1 MKKTNKVISII
12 LAVMLAFSSLTVIAS
27 ASAIGDEV
35 KTVDALI
42 QSDNLG
48 NTVEWLVKAINDR
61 KEQITGTVLELV
73 LMFVD
78 DDTLTQKIG
87 DTDLTKASDEELAK
101 ILIDWLDAMLPV
113 WTKDITGESWWK
125 PATNAVKLVGI
136 TIDLNSVDGIVKTL
150 YSLADTNTF
159 GDVSKMEEKALKNV
173 IVKKS
178 GNLGVI
184 HALLQF
190 LADNTDFLKKAVA
203 GKLSFGS
210 LNVADLHTMVN
221 DLVKEYLSP
230 TAIKE
235 MLCDAVELDYNT
247 YKDYTADEI
256 VAAAFLKLLTGAD
269 TVSKSEASKVMNL
282 SIYSFLETYAGKI
295 YSNLLLDLLNN
306 DAKTELKKLI
316 DKDTTGTLAKVI
328 NINYEF
334 KADTFDAY
342 LGAGKGNMVDQLNN
356 AVITLL
362 KVVLT
367 DDTFKA
373 LKLENGGNDKL
384 NSNLTKTFRYI
395 LPLIK
400 DLDLGVDLSG
410 FTADKVKNMSAEEMA
425 VAVLKLFYKGWFKN
439 ADMNE
444 VNKAKTLEQL
454 GVLAAKYAVT
464 NNEWVPMDI
473 ISVKKAVNVEKMSD
487 EACLELVYE
496 IGMETAA
503 KALDYNKKTTYYE
516 LPKDTSKWTGD
527 DYLDDIVDWALN
539 FVSGLPAIADTLT
552 TERHVLDGNGGF
564 YKLNVVLNEL
574 FDLSF
579 VSGCGNEDF
588 AVDIETMI
596 MDEFLGNLFNFDI
609 EAAVA
614 LLAQNEEASVFNK
627 KINEAVID
635 VVDDLLTALFEYAPA
650 YTLGDVDDNGT
661 ITAADA
667 RLALRASVELEKLTE
682 TQTLAADADKNGTIT
697 AADARLILRASVGL
711 ETLA

>member
-1 MKKTNKVISII
+1 MKKTNKLISIV
-12 LAVMLAFSSLTVIAS
+12 LAVLLAFSSISVIAS

-42 QSDNLG
+42 QPDNLG
-48 NTVEWLVKAINDR
+48 NTVEWLVKAINNR
-61 KEQITGTVLELV
+61 KVQITGTVLELV

-78 DDTLTQKIG
+78 DDTLAEKIG

-101 ILIDWLDAMLPV
+101 ILVDWLDAMLPV
-113 WTKDITGESWWK
+113 WTKDLYNDNFVKGLMEIT
-125 PATNAVKLVGI
+125 N
-136 TIDLNSVDGIVKTL
+136 IDLNSVDGIVKTL
-150 YSLADTNTF
+150 YNLASTKTL
-159 GDVSKMEEKALKNV
+159 GDISSMNEEALENVSVKN
-173 IVKKS
+173 S

-203 GKLSFGS
+203 GKIS
-210 LNVADLHTMVN
+210 LGLLLAAFNSTINGYITD
-221 DLVKEYLSP
+221 YISP
-230 TAIKE
+230 EAIRK
-235 MLCDAVELDYNT
+235 MLCDAVELDYEV

-269 TVSKSEASKVMNL
+269 TVSKEESAKVMNL
-282 SIYSFLETYAGKI
+282 SIYGFLEEYAGKI

-306 DAKTELKKLI
+306 DAKDELKKLI
-316 DKDTTGTLAKVI
+316 EKDTTGKLGEVI
-328 NINYEF
+328 NIDYEF
-334 KADTFDAY
+334 KADTFDEY
-342 LGAGKGNMVDQLNN
+342 LGADKGNMVAQLNN

-362 KVVLT
+362 KVILKEDV
-367 DDTFKA
+367 FKA
-373 LKLENGGNDKL
+373 LDLKNGGNDQL
-384 NSNLTKTFRYI
+384 NLNLTKAFRYI

-400 DLDLGVDLSG
+400 DLPDLGADLSG
-410 FTADKVKNMSAEEMA
+410 FTSDKVKDMSAEEMA
-425 VAVLKLFYKGWFKN
+425 VAVLKLFYSGWFKN

-454 GVLAAKYAVT
+454 AVLAAKYAVT
-464 NNEWVPMDI
+464 NKEWVPMDI
-473 ISVKKAVNVEKMSD
+473 ISVKKAVNVETMSD
-487 EACLELVYE
+487 EACLDLVYE

-503 KALDYNKKTTYYE
+503 KALDYNKTTTYYE
-516 LPKDTSKWTGD
+516 LPADTSAWTGD

-539 FVSGLPAIADTLT
+539 FVSGLPAIADTLKI
-552 TERHVLDGNGGF
+552 ERHVLDGNGGF

-635 VVDDLLTALFEYAPA
+635 VVDDLLTALFEYTPA
-650 YTLGDVDDNGT
+650 YILGDVDGNEKIEAG
-661 ITAADA
+661 DA
-667 RLALRASVELEKLTE
+667 RLALRASVELETLDE
-682 TQTLAADADKNGTIT
+682 TQKLAADIDGNGKIE
-697 AADARLILRASVGL
+697 ASDARSILRASVGL
-711 ETLA
+711 EELA